1 MDWEQVRENLEQIL
15 NLSVQGTKW
24 PWSDWLEQAH
34 QRSGWNAEQAGNPGS
49 SIEHPDGILFLIQ
62 KEGQEAQLLS
72 IPATGMSATERQ
84 LVELMLKTG
93 VRKSGEKKGMA
104 SGMSEE
110 ERKAG
115 LLRDWIKQQQELG
128 LPQAEM
134 PDTLV
139 SQLSLYSSKIPL
151 LLYGDSTTSRRVQFA
166 ELKKLL
172 ESFFDAEISL
182 IPLTDNEWLILGPEK
197 ILSMDA
203 IEERDAEDEES
214 LEEKL
219 AAIGYGLHEMLESEW
234 VGECHLAIHY
244 PMKPAK
250 ALYGAVMQLRETIML
265 GRTYH
270 VGSNM
275 HLPWMLQLEKLIH
288 HLPESEKTGF
298 LERVLKRLDVVL
310 DSETMTTLEQFF
322 TLDCNVSETAKKLYI
337 HRNTLLYRLDK
348 FKQETGLDVRT
359 FNDAVLVKIAML
371 LYKVTKRK

>member
-1 MDWEQVRENLEQIL
+1 MDWEQLREKLQQIL
-15 NLSVQGTKW
+15 NVPVQWIRW
-24 PWSDWLEQAH
+24 PWSDWLQAVKQSSNREADQAVMPGRSMEQGE
-34 QRSGWNAEQAGNPGS
+34 S
-49 SIEHPDGILFLIQ
+49 LFFLVQ
-62 KEGQEAQLLS
+62 KEGQEAHLLQL
-72 IPATGMSATERQ
+72 PSAGVTAVERQ
-84 LVELMLKTG
+84 LVSLTITSGLKRSG
-93 VRKSGEKKGMA
+93 DKKSAG
-104 SGMSEE
+104 SGLSDE
-110 ERKAG
+110 ERKAA
-115 LLRDWIKQQQELG
+115 LVRDWVRQQQELG
-128 LPQAEM
+128 FHQAEM

-139 SQLSLYSSKIPL
+139 SQMSLYSSKIPL
-151 LLYGDSTTSRRVQFA
+151 LLYGDSTTSRRVQFQ

-172 ESFFDAEISL
+172 ESFFDAEITL
-182 IPLTDNEWLILGPEK
+182 VPLTDNEWVILGPEK
-197 ILSMDA
+197 ILSADTLD
-203 IEERDAEDEES
+203 ERDSEDEES
-214 LEEKL
+214 LEDQL

-244 PMKPAK
+244 PIKPAK
-250 ALYGAVMQLRETIML
+250 SLYSAILQLRETIML

-275 HLPWMLQLEKLIH
+275 HLPWSLQLEKLIH
-288 HLPESEKTGF
+288 HIPEAEKSGF

-322 TLDCNVSETAKKLYI
+322 ALDCNVSETAKKLYI

>member
-1 MDWEQVRENLEQIL
+1 MDWEQVREQLEQIL
-15 NLSVQGTKW
+15 NLSVQWTKW
-24 PWSDWLEQAH
+24 PWNDWLEQVQ
-34 QRSGWNAEQAGNPGS
+34 QRSGWNAEQASVPGS
-49 SIEHPDGILFLIQ
+49 SLEHREDVLFLMQ
-62 KEGQEAQLLS
+62 KDGQEAQLLA
-72 IPATGMSATERQ
+72 IPAQGLSATERQ
-84 LVELMLKTG
+84 LVELILRTG
-93 VRKSGEKKGMA
+93 LYKGAEKKSAPAGG
-104 SGMSEE
+104 SDE

-115 LLRDWIKQQQELG
+115 LLKDWIKQQQELG
-128 LPQAEM
+128 FQQAEM
-134 PDTLV
+134 PDSLV

-172 ESFFDAEISL
+172 ESFFDAEITL
-182 IPLTDNEWLILGPEK
+182 VPLTDNEWLILGPEK
-197 ILSMDA
+197 ILSMDTLDDR
-203 IEERDAEDEES
+203 ETEDEES
-214 LEEKL
+214 QEEQL

-250 ALYGAVMQLRETIML
+250 SLFGAVMQLRETIML

-288 HLPESEKTGF
+288 HLPESEKVGF

-322 TLDCNVSETAKKLYI
+322 SLDCNVSETAKKLYI

-359 FNDAVLVKIAML
+359 FNDAVLVKISML